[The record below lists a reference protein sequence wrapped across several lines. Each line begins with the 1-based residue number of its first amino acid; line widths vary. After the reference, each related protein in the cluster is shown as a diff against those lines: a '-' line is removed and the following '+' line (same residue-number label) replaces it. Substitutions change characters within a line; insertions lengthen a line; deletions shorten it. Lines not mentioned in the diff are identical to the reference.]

1 MNRTDFPVW
10 DYVILTASNEAQAES
25 YRRQIALR
33 VSKGL
38 LTDRSHYA
46 VLPDPDGLRVGSGG
60 ATLNVL
66 RHIRQQ
72 SDTFEGKRILCDT
85 IREATANVCRSTA
98 RWENCFRLYR
108 GSFQMVNVL
117 HSLMNL

>member
-1 MNRTDFPVW
+1 MNNTYSLFLRQSYLDAWEDYKRTMNRTDFPVW

-46 VLPDPDGLRVGSGG
+46 VLPDPDGLRMGSGG
-60 ATLNVL
+60 ARNLHQTPSLSSP
-66 RHIRQQ
+66 H
-72 SDTFEGKRILCDT
+72 
-85 IREATANVCRSTA
+85 REPKAWLWFCP
-98 RWENCFRLYR
+98 
-108 GSFQMVNVL
+108 
-117 HSLMNL
+117 

>member
-1 MNRTDFPVW
+1 MEGSFYGKSIENEYHERETAMNNTYSLFLRQSYLDAWEDYKRTMNRTDFPVW

-60 ATLNVL
+60 AT
-66 RHIRQQ
+66 
-72 SDTFEGKRILCDT
+72 
-85 IREATANVCRSTA
+85 
-98 RWENCFRLYR
+98 
-108 GSFQMVNVL
+108 
-117 HSLMNL
+117 